1 MDKDNLVY
9 VIAACVIVL
18 ILFVFMIFLIKYDT
32 VRECIRVNP
41 NNAEICAHL

>member
-1 MDKDNLVY
+1 MDKDNLVFA
-9 VIAACVIVL
+9 ITACVIVL
-18 ILFVFMIFLIKYDT
+18 ILFAFMGFLIKYDT